1 MKFQD
6 VNISGGGGN
15 LHFSPPAKTNFSL
28 FLCANVHLIF
38 KDKVTSSNGCGIL
51 GPLLYVLHYT
61 IMLPFSIVELLKTH
75 TLLKMPGD
83 KSNFKYNA
91 YAGSLI
97 IYILNQLLDGVYRR

>member
-1 MKFQD
+1 M
-6 VNISGGGGN
+6 
-15 LHFSPPAKTNFSL
+15 TNFSL

-38 KDKVTSSNGCGIL
+38 KDKVISSNGCGIL

-61 IMLPFSIVELLKTH
+61 IMLPFSIVELLKMH
-75 TLLKMPGD
+75 KLLKMPGD

-97 IYILNQLLDGVYRR
+97 ICILNQLLDGVYRR